1 MTATTSSP
9 AAAATSATSETAPWT
24 AFGKFA
30 LVFGI
35 AFVIT
40 YMVCCFKGWP
50 LFSYHPATG
59 RFAWGYELA
68 IRGGGPVM
76 YWYGWVAICLIV
88 GTIAGLLGT
97 LLPNSVAQRIPLAL
111 AWLLPALAFPLMFYS
126 VLPLLTH
133 AP

>member
-1 MTATTSSP
+1 MTTAS
-9 AAAATSATSETAPWT
+9 TSATPPAPT
-24 AFGKFA
+24 FGKFA
-30 LVFGI
+30 VVFGLV
-35 AFVIT
+35 FVIT
-40 YMVCCFKGWP
+40 YVVCCFKGWP

-59 RFAWGYELA
+59 RLAWGYEVA

-88 GTIAGLLGT
+88 STAAGLVAT
-97 LLPNSVAQRIPLAL
+97 LLPDSLIRRIPLVL
-111 AWLLPALAFPLMFYS
+111 LWLLPALAFPLMFYS